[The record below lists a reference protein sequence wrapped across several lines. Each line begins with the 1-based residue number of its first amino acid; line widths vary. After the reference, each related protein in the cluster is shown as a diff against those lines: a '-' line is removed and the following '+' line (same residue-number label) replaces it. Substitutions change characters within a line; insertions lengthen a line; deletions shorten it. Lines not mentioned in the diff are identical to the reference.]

1 MQALK
6 NASYRSPMNSPRAL
20 LPASFDTD
28 GSRLFTLVGVVVV
41 MAGLYFG
48 RQVLIPL
55 ALAVVFAF
63 LLAPFVGLLEKCRL
77 GRVPSVLAVLILSI
91 TLLASVGWGVT
102 NQLMEI
108 VSRLSDYKANIHNK
122 IEAVRAPREGGLS
135 KATATVNDL
144 GRELSAASDTAEN
157 KNLAKNGKATP
168 IAVQV
173 ATPPHTASEFVR
185 DLVGPLT
192 GILETAGIV
201 VIFTLFI
208 LIKREDLRN
217 RLIRLAGS
225 GRLNVMTEA
234 FDEASRRLGRYLFL
248 QFAVNA
254 GYGLLFGLGVYL
266 IGIPHPLLWGVL
278 GGLLRF
284 VPYVGSP
291 VAAVFPMV
299 MALAVFPGWFHV
311 GATFLLF
318 LLLEITI
325 GNLVEPWLYGAHI
338 GVSSLAILVA
348 AIFWGMLWGPLGL
361 ILSTPLTVC
370 LILVGRYIPQL
381 SFLEILLGDEPVL
394 SPQVHFYQRLLALD
408 DEEARKVVD
417 KYLRENR
424 IGNLYDSVLIPAL
437 SLAEK
442 DRYRNVLDEARTK
455 FIYQS
460 TRELIEE
467 AGEAPRRAAGAD
479 RELLPVIA
487 DTAPPSARPRIV
499 CIPARDEADE
509 IVGTMLVQ
517 LLQRENYDAE
527 ALPAA
532 TVSTMLERVEQLQP
546 ETICV
551 SALSPFPV
559 MQAKSLCKQ
568 IRLRWP
574 AVKLVLGLWEFPGG
588 LEKARERIGFGC
600 TDKIGTSVTQ
610 VVALMAE
617 GGDKGSDS
625 AEDGSD
631 WDAESQIGAIRE

>member
-1 MQALK
+1 
-6 NASYRSPMNSPRAL
+6 MNSPRAL
-20 LPASFDTD
+20 LPVGHETD
-28 GSRLFTLVGVVVV
+28 GSRLFTLIGIVVA

-55 ALAVVFAF
+55 ALSVVFAF
-63 LLAPFVGLLEKCRL
+63 LLTPFAGLLEKCHL
-77 GRVPSVLAVLILSI
+77 GRVPSVLTVLILSI
-91 TLLASVGWGVT
+91 ALLASVGWGVT

-108 VSRLSDYKANIHNK
+108 VSHLSDYKANIHNK
-122 IEAVRAPREGGLS
+122 VQAIRAPRTGGLS

-144 GRELSAASDTAEN
+144 GKELSAASDTAEN
-157 KNLAKNGKATP
+157 KNLAKSGKTAP

-173 ATPPHTASEFVR
+173 ATPPRTASEFVR
-185 DLVGPLT
+185 DLLGPLT

-217 RLIRLAGS
+217 RLLRLAGS
-225 GRLNVMTEA
+225 GRLNVMTDA
-234 FDEASRRLGRYLFL
+234 FDEASHRLGRYLFL

-254 GYGLLFGLGVYL
+254 SYGLLFGLGVYL

-278 GGLLRF
+278 GAMLRF
-284 VPYVGSP
+284 VPYVGTA

-299 MALAVFPGWFHV
+299 MALAVFPGWFQV
-311 GATFLLF
+311 SVTFLLF
-318 LLLEITI
+318 MLLEVVIA
-325 GNLVEPWLYGAHI
+325 NLVEPWLYGAHV

-348 AIFWGMLWGPLGL
+348 AIFWGMIWGPLGL

-394 SPQVHFYQRLLALD
+394 SPHVHLYQRLLAFD
-408 DEEARKVVD
+408 HEEAREIVD
-417 KYLRENR
+417 KYLREHPT
-424 IGNLYDSVLIPAL
+424 GSLYDSVLIPAL

-467 AGEAPRRAAGAD
+467 ADEVSQC
-479 RELLPVIA
+479 E
-487 DTAPPSARPRIV
+487 PSAESEASPAVAETVRPSNRPRIA

-517 LLQRENYDAE
+517 LLQRAKYDAE

-532 TVSTMLERVEQLQP
+532 TVSTMFDRVEQLQP
-546 ETICV
+546 DTICV

-568 IRLRWP
+568 IRRRWP

-588 LEKARERIGFGC
+588 IEKAEERVGFGC
-600 TDKIGTSVTQ
+600 TDMIGTTAAQ
-610 VVALMAE
+610 VVSLMAE
-617 GGDKGSDS
+617 GRESQSDV

-631 WDAESQIGAIRE
+631 WDAKVRLA

>member
-1 MQALK
+1 LPALK
-6 NASYRSPMNSPRAL
+6 NASYQPLMNSQRAL
-20 LPASFDTD
+20 LPVGHETD
-28 GSRLFTLVGVVVV
+28 GSRLFTLIGIVVA

-55 ALAVVFAF
+55 ALSVVFAF
-63 LLAPFVGLLEKCRL
+63 LLTPFAGLLEKCHL
-77 GRVPSVLAVLILSI
+77 GRVPSVLAVLILSMA
-91 TLLASVGWGVT
+91 LLASVGWGVT

-108 VSRLSDYKANIHNK
+108 VSHLSDYKANIHSK
-122 IEAVRAPREGGLS
+122 VQAIHAPRTSGLS

-144 GRELSAASDTAEN
+144 GKELSAASDTAEN
-157 KNLAKNGKATP
+157 KNLAKNGKPAP

-173 ATPPHTASEFVR
+173 AAPPHTASEFVR

-192 GILETAGIV
+192 GTLETAGIV

-217 RLIRLAGS
+217 RLLRLAGS
-225 GRLNVMTEA
+225 GRLNVMTDA
-234 FDEASRRLGRYLFL
+234 FDEASHRLGRYLLL

-254 GYGLLFGLGVYL
+254 SYGLLFGLGVYL

-278 GGLLRF
+278 GALLRF
-284 VPYVGSP
+284 VPYVGTA

-299 MALAVFPGWFHV
+299 MALAVFPGWFQV
-311 GATFLLF
+311 SVTFLLF
-318 LLLEITI
+318 LLLEVTI
-325 GNLVEPWLYGAHI
+325 ANLVEPWLYGAHV

-348 AIFWGMLWGPLGL
+348 AIFWGMIWGPLGL

-394 SPQVHFYQRLLALD
+394 SPHVHLYQRLLAFD
-408 DEEARKVVD
+408 HEEAREIVD
-417 KYLRENR
+417 KYLRENPV
-424 IGNLYDSVLIPAL
+424 GNLYDSVLIPAL

-460 TRELIEE
+460 TRELIDE
-467 AGEAPRRAAGAD
+467 ADEVSQSEPSPDGESS
-479 RELLPVIA
+479 PVIE
-487 DTAPPSARPRIV
+487 DTERPSARPRIA

-517 LLQRENYDAE
+517 LLQRAKYDAE

-532 TVSTMLERVEQLQP
+532 TVSTMLERVEQFRP
-546 ETICV
+546 DTICV

-568 IRLRWP
+568 IRRRWP

-588 LEKARERIGFGC
+588 IEKAEERVGFGC
-600 TDKIGTSVTQ
+600 TDMIGTTVAQ
-610 VVALMAE
+610 VVSLMAE
-617 GGDKGSDS
+617 GPENQVDV

-631 WDAESQIGAIRE
+631 WDAKARLA

>member
-1 MQALK
+1 
-6 NASYRSPMNSPRAL
+6 MNSPRAL
-20 LPASFDTD
+20 LPAGYDTS
-28 GSRLFTLVGVVVV
+28 SRLFTLVGVVVV

-63 LLAPFVGLLEKCRL
+63 LLAPLVGMLERCRL
-77 GRVPSVLAVLILSI
+77 GRVPSVLVVLILFMA
-91 TLLASVGWGVT
+91 LLASVGWGVS

-122 IEAVRAPREGGLS
+122 IQAVRAPSAGGLS

-144 GRELSAASDTAEN
+144 GKELSAASDTAEN
-157 KNLAKNGKATP
+157 KNLAKNGKPAP

-217 RLIRLAGS
+217 RLLRLAGS
-225 GRLNVMTEA
+225 GRLNVMTDA

-278 GGLLRF
+278 GAMLRF
-284 VPYVGSP
+284 VPYVGTA

-299 MALAVFPGWFHV
+299 MALAVFPGWFQV
-311 GATFLLF
+311 SVTFLLF
-318 LLLEITI
+318 MLLEVVIA
-325 GNLVEPWLYGAHI
+325 NLVEPWLYGAHV

-394 SPQVHFYQRLLALD
+394 SPQEHLYQRLLALD
-408 DEEARKVVD
+408 DGEARDVVD
-417 KYLRENR
+417 KYLRKNP
-424 IGNLYDSVLIPAL
+424 IGSLYDAVLIPAL
-437 SLAEK
+437 SMAEK
-442 DRYRNVLDEARTK
+442 DRYRNVLDEARSK

-467 AGEAPRRAAGAD
+467 AGEVAQSAPSPDG
-479 RELLPVIA
+479 EPSPPIA
-487 DTAPPSARPRIV
+487 ETLRPSARPRIV

-517 LLQRENYDAE
+517 LLQLANYEAE

-532 TVSTMLERVEQLQP
+532 TVSTMLERVEQLEP
-546 ETICV
+546 DTICV

-568 IRLRWP
+568 IRRRWP

-588 LEKARERIGFGC
+588 LEKAQERIGSGC
-600 TDKIGTSVTQ
+600 SDMIGTSVVQ
-610 VVALMAE
+610 VVSLV
-617 GGDKGSDS
+617 
-625 AEDGSD
+625 AEDGGKGSNVAEDDSD
-631 WDAESQIGAIRE
+631 WDARVLA